1 MDKEWVIFKKDGP
14 VAYITINREETLNAL
29 NEIIMQ
35 RIDAIF
41 RDLETDDSII
51 AVVITGA
58 GEKAFIAGADVREI
72 KEAGNGRTAFITKG
86 QQVLSRVRTS
96 TKIVIAAVNGYA
108 LGGGCELA
116 LACDFRI
123 ASENA
128 KFGLPESTLG
138 VMAGYGGT
146 QLLTRLVGPGRAK
159 YMMFSGAM
167 LTAAEAY
174 QFGLVDKVCGKTALM
189 EEVDVLAK
197 KIASCGPLSLKG
209 TKRAIDEGIEMPL
222 DEALRFELEIY
233 DEVSNS
239 QDAEEGLSAFLE
251 KRKPVFKGKQ

>member
-1 MDKEWVIFKKDGP
+1 MDKEYVIFRKEGA
-14 VAYITINREETLNAL
+14 VAYITINREEALNAL
-29 NEIIMQ
+29 NEGIMQ
-35 RIDAIF
+35 KIDGIF
-41 RDLETDDSII
+41 RDLEADDSII
-51 AVVITGA
+51 VAVITGA

-72 KEAGNGRTAFITKG
+72 KEAGKGRTAFITKG
-86 QQVLSRVRTS
+86 QHVLSRVRTS
-96 TKIVIAAVNGYA
+96 TKVVIAAVNGYA

-174 QFGLVDKVCGKTALM
+174 QFGLVDKVCSKEALM
-189 EEVDVLAK
+189 DEANALAR
-197 KIASCGPLSLKG
+197 KIALCGPLSLKG
-209 TKRAIDEGIEMPL
+209 TKLAIDEGIEMTL
-222 DEALRFELEIY
+222 DEALKFELEIY
-233 DEVSNS
+233 DKVSNS

-251 KRKPVFKGKQ
+251 KRKPIFRGK

>member
-1 MDKEWVIFKKDGP
+1 MDKESVIFKKEG
-14 VAYITINREETLNAL
+14 AIASITINREEALNAL
-29 NEIIMQ
+29 NDGIMQ
-35 RIDAIF
+35 KIDAIF
-41 RDLETDDSII
+41 QDLETDNSVIV
-51 AVVITGA
+51 AVITGV

-72 KEAGNGRTAFITKG
+72 KEAGKGRTAFITKG
-86 QQVLSRVRTS
+86 QHVLSRVRTS
-96 TKIVIAAVNGYA
+96 SKIVMAAVNGYA

-174 QFGLVDKVCGKTALM
+174 QIGLVDKVCSKEMLMDEAHAL
-189 EEVDVLAK
+189 AR
-197 KIASCGPLSLKG
+197 KIALCGPLSLKG

-222 DEALRFELEIY
+222 EEALKFELEIY
-233 DEVSNS
+233 DKVSNS

-251 KRKPVFKGKQ
+251 KRKPVFRGK